1 MALFS
6 GWVAHMNIDKN
17 AVLRLRIC
25 GRAAFTIC
33 VSCDA
38 SAATVAS
45 ATSARNAGRTC
56 GVGSSMRL
64 TVANSKANGG
74 SHNLP
79 WQIKVSRRSLRR
91 YLRSRRPC
99 ASARSAVAAASGLI
113 HSRPFP
119 GNSGAA
125 AFKKY
130 VFT

>member
-1 MALFS
+1 
-6 GWVAHMNIDKN
+6 MNIDKN

-74 SHNLP
+74 SHFGGP
-79 WQIKVSRRSLRR
+79 SAAADPVPVRD
-91 YLRSRRPC
+91 LRSPQP
-99 ASARSAVAAASGLI
+99 LD
-113 HSRPFP
+113 
-119 GNSGAA
+119 
-125 AFKKY
+125 
-130 VFT
+130 